1 VAARETSD
9 LWRERAGDLNI
20 CFVFVYGI
28 FFLFLSPRGTRK
40 RTREKL
46 TKKKLLGKEKG
57 GKNRGCRKDD
67 KKWVDLSKKK
77 RKEKKKSSG
86 NDKVRLVLC

>member
-46 TKKKLLGKEKG
+46 TKKNCWEKKK
-57 GKNRGCRKDD
+57 GKNSGVEKMTRSGWTCQ
-67 KKWVDLSKKK
+67 K
-77 RKEKKKSSG
+77 RKEKKKKTSRG